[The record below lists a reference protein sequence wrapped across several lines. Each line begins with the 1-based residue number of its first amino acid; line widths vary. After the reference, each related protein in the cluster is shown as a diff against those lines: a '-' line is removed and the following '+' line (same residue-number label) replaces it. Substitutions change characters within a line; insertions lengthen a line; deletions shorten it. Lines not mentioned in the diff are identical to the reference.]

1 MSFVEVSFSPTHRFN
16 LERDVA
22 DARAQVAA
30 TIEAEKKSIER
41 AKAADKKIEEAK
53 IVFSASKHEAVALQS
68 KIKSL
73 TSELSAAQAQLLQTS
88 AALAEETRLRRV
100 CVEEL
105 QAIKSQAATDAAA
118 LKEQLQN
125 TDCSRS
131 VFEARAEELS
141 ATAHALQEEVKQV
154 HAAAAAQ
161 LIQLEAT
168 LVETKAAHASET
180 ADLKLRLTSSEKMC
194 SIHQQQHQ
202 QESSR
207 QERERLFVEQK
218 LAKLEEQQS
227 AAAAAESAAAVARA
241 EAERS
246 AAAATERIAA
256 VSAVFKKM
264 ANLDEGMEGDCT
276 CLQCMQTLA
285 DPVLLQ
291 VIFVPLQRFILRAK
305 LFALT
310 LLQCGHSL
318 CASCAVAARACAECD
333 AAIVQVRA
341 MLSQLQLISLPLK
354 PGYFLASLPMSNR
367 NQREILHWGPL
378 FPS

>member
-1 MSFVEVSFSPTHRFN
+1 

-41 AKAADKKIEEAK
+41 AKAADKKLEEAK
-53 IVFSASKHEAVALQS
+53 IVFSASRHEADTLQS

-73 TSELSAAQAQLLQTS
+73 TSELSAAQAQLRQTS
-88 AALAEETRLRRV
+88 AALAEETRLRRA
-100 CVEEL
+100 CVEEFE
-105 QAIKSQAATDAAA
+105 AIKSQASADATA
-118 LKEQLQN
+118 LKEQLQS

-141 ATAHALQEEVKQV
+141 ATARALQEEVKQV

-168 LVETKAAHASET
+168 LAETKAAHASET
-180 ADLKLRLTSSEKMC
+180 TDLKLRLASAEKMC

-202 QESSR
+202 QETSR

-227 AAAAAESAAAVARA
+227 AAAAAESAAAAARA

-291 VIFVPLQRFILRAK
+291 VIFVPL
-305 LFALT
+305 
-310 LLQCGHSL
+310 
-318 CASCAVAARACAECD
+318 
-333 AAIVQVRA
+333 
-341 MLSQLQLISLPLK
+341 
-354 PGYFLASLPMSNR
+354 
-367 NQREILHWGPL
+367 
-378 FPS
+378 